1 MRLLAL
7 LVVHLRVYRG
17 ESQASHLKRLPPI
30 EWAMLMALAMAVAL
44 ALAAFLQEANSSVQ
58 QLTALSE
65 NSASPAAL
73 LPTRRLDLSCSKN

>member
-1 MRLLAL
+1 
-7 LVVHLRVYRG
+7 
-17 ESQASHLKRLPPI
+17 
-30 EWAMLMALAMAVAL
+30 MLMALAMAVAL